1 MLHHGALC
9 FLDTCVEQ
17 MRIRG
22 CSILVNESFI
32 FIVFVTDYMLI
43 SLAIVNCYCGDDDAG
58 GDDDDN

>member
-1 MLHHGALC
+1 
-9 FLDTCVEQ
+9 